1 MLCERGARNFSFSET
16 FVGVMRIKTLV
27 ICIIVAGVT
36 FLVGWKISDTYLIGR
51 TPAQP
56 IEFSHVIHAGQND
69 IPCQYCHIYAERS
82 RYSGVPNVRKCM
94 GCHKVIKTES
104 PEIKK
109 LKKYWDDKEP
119 IPWIKVH
126 NLPDHVVFPHKRHI
140 RAGVQCT
147 RCHGDVASMPRV
159 TRVSSLNMGWCLS
172 CHMENKVENGR
183 DCWTCHI

>member
-1 MLCERGARNFSFSET
+1 MS
-16 FVGVMRIKTLV
+16 IKTLV
-27 ICIIVAGVT
+27 ICIIVAVVT
-36 FLVGWKISDTYLIGR
+36 FLVGWKISNTYLIGR

-82 RYSGVPNVRKCM
+82 RHSGVPSVRKCM
-94 GCHKVIKTES
+94 GCHKVIKTGA

-109 LKKYWDDKEP
+109 LRKYWYDKEP
-119 IPWIKVH
+119 IPWIKVY
-126 NLPDHVVFPHKRHI
+126 NLPDHVYFPHKRHI
-140 RAGVQCT
+140 KAGLQCAK
-147 RCHGDVASMPRV
+147 CHGDVASMPRV

-172 CHMENKVENGR
+172 CHMKKKVENGR